1 MERWEKY
8 AQFFQKV
15 VFSKTEDK
23 YENLLE
29 EFKTEFNWNNGNLHI
44 PSAFSTPNK
53 TQELTTKDLERQA
66 LEYTLG
72 Q

>member
-1 MERWEKY
+1 
-8 AQFFQKV
+8 
-15 VFSKTEDK
+15 VFLKTKDE
-23 YENLLE
+23 YENLLK

-44 PSAFSTPNK
+44 PLASSTPNK
-53 TQELTTKDLERQA
+53 IQELITKDLERQA